1 MRQIRTD
8 LAMES
13 FRAHNADSLPG
24 VQVNTWEEGDV
35 SVTEVL
41 IADPEGEKLLGKRM
55 GSYITITFPQGRAR
69 DALLRASASA
79 VLGEE
84 LARLLPPCE
93 DPREPILVIGLGNR
107 QVTPDSLG
115 PLTVDRTL
123 VTRHMFRELPQAVDE
138 RMRSVCAVAP
148 GVLGMTGLET
158 VELVLGAVE
167 TVRPRAVIAV
177 DALSARECSH
187 LGATIQL
194 SDAGIQPGSGVGNR
208 RRALDRESLGVP
220 VIALGV
226 PMVVHAATIVRDA
239 MDLLSGGEGDQH
251 EEALD
256 NLARELLN
264 SSMGEM
270 IVTPREVDSLVA
282 EAASMLAAGVNRA
295 LHPELG
301 EREIRALMDP

>member
-24 VQVNTWEEGDV
+24 VQVNAWEEGDV
-35 SVTEVL
+35 SVTEV
-41 IADPEGEKLLGKRM
+41 IVADQEGEKLLGKRV

-69 DALLRASASA
+69 DAMLRASASA

-84 LARLLPPCE
+84 LARLLPPAD
-93 DPREPILVIGLGNR
+93 DPKETILVVGLGNR

-123 VTRHMFRELPQAVDE
+123 VTRHMFRELPQTVDG
-138 RMRSVCAVAP
+138 RMRSVCAIAP

-158 VELVLGAVE
+158 VELVRGAVE
-167 TVRPRAVIAV
+167 IIRPRAVIAV
-177 DALSARECSH
+177 DALSARECTH

-194 SDAGIQPGSGVGNR
+194 SDAGIQPGSGVGNG
-208 RRALDRESLGVP
+208 RRALDRGTLGVP
-220 VIALGV
+220 VIAIGV

-239 MDLLSGGEGDQH
+239 MDLLSAGEGDQR

-256 NLARELLN
+256 SLARELLN

-282 EAASMLAAGVNRA
+282 EAASMLATGVNRA
-295 LHPELG
+295 LHPLLG